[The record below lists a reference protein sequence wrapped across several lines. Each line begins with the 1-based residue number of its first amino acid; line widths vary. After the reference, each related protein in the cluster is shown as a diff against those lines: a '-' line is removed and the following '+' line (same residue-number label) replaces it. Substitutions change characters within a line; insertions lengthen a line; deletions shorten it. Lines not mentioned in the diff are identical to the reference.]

1 MSPNHDTRTTKQA
14 MRQNFVTKNKTI
26 FRENLT
32 VPKDGTLWTLQ
43 SSLKSGIELRLDPA
57 FNAQQKLLEE
67 EEERRRKKER
77 ERENREKRRKK
88 REAKKKKLQEAKDEE
103 AAEKQTNSTDSGN
116 VPDCPS
122 TVAQSVTDENKP
134 DGDLQTM
141 DEDEDIDCIFAPK
154 ECLEDLDPHDR
165 DVEIFKKFCLGKLP
179 NNILYRL
186 SRIYPVKAILSLA

>member
-1 MSPNHDTRTTKQA
+1 MSPNYATKLA
-14 MRQNFVTKNKTI
+14 IKNKSI

-88 REAKKKKLQEAKDEE
+88 REAKKKKLQEAKDD
-103 AAEKQTNSTDSGN
+103 EKQTNSTDSGN

-122 TVAQSVTDENKP
+122 STMTQSVTDENKP
-134 DGDLQTM
+134 DGSDLQTM

-179 NNILYRL
+179 NIFLYRL
-186 SRIYPVKAILSLA
+186 ARYYFIVAIIIAIKKILLQYYRD